1 MRDEGCCKGPKAAV
15 DSCFLLQEHVMQI
28 RYLDLRLSLNCS
40 IPFKGGSEHLAVYE
54 IHVLT
59 GSIVLVLVRYLR
71 FPSDHEFG
79 RSYAR
84 GGNAAAL

>member
-1 MRDEGCCKGPKAAV
+1 
-15 DSCFLLQEHVMQI
+15 MQI

-59 GSIVLVLVRYLR
+59 GSMVLVLVWCLR
-71 FPSDHEFG
+71 FHLDHEFE
-79 RSYAR
+79 RSDAR